1 MQPTKITNGANDRPT
16 NETIAQ
22 TGEALPDDAGS
33 AVDISD
39 DEVARIRNK
48 LTGGSAHDRLMEQV
62 NEEID
67 LPQKGSA

>member
-1 MQPTKITNGANDRPT
+1 LQPTKITDGANDRSKT
-16 NETIAQ
+16 ETIAQ
-22 TGEALPDDAGS
+22 TGEGLPDDAGS

-39 DEVARIRNK
+39 DEVERIRDK
-48 LTGGSAHDRLMEQV
+48 LTGGSAHDRVMAQV